1 MQFFESDSSEALA
14 NSVTTEIVT
23 TEIDTTEADK
33 KWEPDR
39 YRFKFTS
46 TEQLALGETVKL
58 KIDAIKNP
66 GVIFP
71 LDADANISGM
81 WGITIEKED
90 PSSPTD
96 YLDVFAAGPVAKDSS

>member
-1 MQFFESDSSEALA
+1 MQFFEGDSALA
-14 NSVTTEIVT
+14 LTSSTESEKIASAGT
-23 TEIDTTEADK
+23 DE
-33 KWEPDR
+33 WESDR

-46 TEQLALGETVKL
+46 TEQLALGDTVKL

-71 LDADANISGM
+71 LDADTNISDM
-81 WGITIEKED
+81 WGITIQKED

>member
-1 MQFFESDSSEALA
+1 MQFFEGDSALA
-14 NSVTTEIVT
+14 LTSSTESEKIAST
-23 TEIDTTEADK
+23 GTDE
-33 KWEPDR
+33 WESDR

-46 TEQLALGETVKL
+46 TEQLALGDTVKL

-71 LDADANISGM
+71 LDADTNISDM
-81 WGITIEKED
+81 WGITIQKED

-96 YLDVFAAGPVAKDSS
+96 YLDVFGAGPVAKDSS